1 MKNQITTKCVC
12 IIRHQKGYKKPK
24 IYEVNLKSRNY
35 GMYNFEKGK
44 EICENVEKVVSDRN
58 KLIKDNKVGNDYEKY
73 FLIIEYEIPFFK
85 GEMEKYAD
93 IFEFMDVPGL
103 NEAIDSKTKNQ
114 NETENT
120 IVNNFYFSRIFP
132 LIKNNIKFSLF
143 IFSQDNYANSN
154 TMEILMAYV
163 FQEKKTFGETKF
175 DQINELKKK
184 EKKEIKKYVSLA
196 SFQESIFILNK
207 MDKVEEKKREEKVK
221 KFQDWIYENFR
232 EEIKIK
238 LKEETKEYN
247 NNLLEKQLNNYD
259 IHLGEEN
266 FIGMMGKK
274 LNEESSKMDSFK
286 EYLEYYISN
295 SNVYEIN
302 SEDFSHYIEER
313 KNNDF
318 NIDFNNESINKK
330 KPKKLEGKDLENYE
344 KFIELFKK
352 NTTFDGFLSKEE
364 YYTYKQLFEKFKDN
378 YTETEEKR
386 ELEKLIKKK

>member
-1 MKNQITTKCVC
+1 
-12 IIRHQKGYKKPK
+12 
-24 IYEVNLKSRNY
+24 
-35 GMYNFEKGK
+35 
-44 EICENVEKVVSDRN
+44 
-58 KLIKDNKVGNDYEKY
+58 
-73 FLIIEYEIPFFK
+73 
-85 GEMEKYAD
+85 
-93 IFEFMDVPGL
+93 
-103 NEAIDSKTKNQ
+103 
-114 NETENT
+114 
-120 IVNNFYFSRIFP
+120 
-132 LIKNNIKFSLF
+132 
-143 IFSQDNYANSN
+143 
-154 TMEILMAYV
+154 
-163 FQEKKTFGETKF
+163 
-175 DQINELKKK
+175 
-184 EKKEIKKYVSLA
+184 
-196 SFQESIFILNK
+196 

-318 NIDFNNESINKK
+318 NIDFNNESIIKK

-352 NTTFDGFLSKEE
+352 DTTFDGFLSKEE
-364 YYTYKQLFEKFKDN
+364 YYTYKQLFENFKDN
-378 YTETEEKR
+378 YTNTEE
-386 ELEKLIKKK
+386 ESQLEKLIKKKMIRIIQEYFNIDEYFSMKQLIQKEYNIDANNEKNKEIIKKQLKEMIKNSKGIADL

>member
-1 MKNQITTKCVC
+1 MGAKNAKGTSNLDISKNIYVDKESEKSKKISRNESEISVGSDKDNFQKNDDELVKKLEEKTRSINSILDFLDDNFSNIHSSKGNEYIKKDIALFKKTYEPYKNLKRFSIPVIGCISSGKSTILNYLLKLKKTLEMKNQITTKCVC

-163 FQEKKTFGETKF
+163 FQEKKK
-175 DQINELKKK
+175 KKK
-184 EKKEIKKYVSLA
+184 ET
-196 SFQESIFILNK
+196 ESNS
-207 MDKVEEKKREEKVK
+207 EKK
-221 KFQDWIYENFR
+221 NFWR
-232 EEIKIK
+232 NKI
-238 LKEETKEYN
+238 
-247 NNLLEKQLNNYD
+247 
-259 IHLGEEN
+259 
-266 FIGMMGKK
+266 
-274 LNEESSKMDSFK
+274 
-286 EYLEYYISN
+286 
-295 SNVYEIN
+295 
-302 SEDFSHYIEER
+302 
-313 KNNDF
+313 
-318 NIDFNNESINKK
+318 
-330 KPKKLEGKDLENYE
+330 
-344 KFIELFKK
+344 
-352 NTTFDGFLSKEE
+352 
-364 YYTYKQLFEKFKDN
+364 
-378 YTETEEKR
+378 
-386 ELEKLIKKK
+386 